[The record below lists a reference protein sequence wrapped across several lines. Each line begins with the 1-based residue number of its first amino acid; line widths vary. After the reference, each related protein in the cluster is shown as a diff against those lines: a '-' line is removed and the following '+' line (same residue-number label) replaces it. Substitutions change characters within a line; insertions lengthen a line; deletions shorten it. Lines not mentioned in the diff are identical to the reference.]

1 LQICVYIIDVGLL
14 PRFKQHGTHLFFLCV
29 CDSVVIIDD
38 DDGHVEDHGGE
49 VRADTPAKACMWHK
63 MKDQASPA
71 YFVP

>member
-1 LQICVYIIDVGLL
+1 LMLDYFLIFNSMWPIYFFCV
-14 PRFKQHGTHLFFLCV
+14 R
-29 CDSVVIIDD
+29 DSVVIIDD